1 MENKSKQYIAQDI
14 SKELKAKQVGVAV
27 HTLRIVLKLGIIVS
41 LFLNNA
47 PYAAHLSIYLIIS
60 EIIDQISLYFIKI
73 KPSLAKQV
81 QVFYV
86 INSVLV
92 ISTIGYFAGWVLN
105 DYYLIYIIHISSAT
119 LAYGTKIGL
128 FSFILSVF
136 AYSFLLLI
144 SQASIQTYIRLPLLS
159 VIVLRVLITRNWYEK
174 IDRALAYVLNIEK
187 TKQDFIA
194 IASHNLR
201 TPVAAIYG
209 YIEVLLR
216 GDKGFLNKDQTTYI
230 KRIRNNNDEM
240 EKLTEQ
246 LLQISILEVGKEMN
260 LFKQHS
266 QMEVIIEDLVE
277 KFASVAQEKGLELRF
292 QKKEGM
298 LPLVYIDVEK
308 IKAVLAN
315 LIDNAIKYTEKGNI
329 MITALEQKKY
339 IVVSVKDTGVG
350 ISKADMPNIFTKF
363 YRSGDILV
371 YNKIGLGL
379 GLYLGRQIVELHG
392 GTMMVQSI
400 EGEGATF
407 SFTIPIVKQDLLQ

>member
-298 LPLVYIDVEK
+298 LPLVHIDVEK

-379 GLYLGRQIVELHG
+379 GLYLRRQIVELHG

>member
-298 LPLVYIDVEK
+298 LPLVHIDVEK

>member
-1 MENKSKQYIAQDI
+1 MENKSKQHVTQDI

-27 HTLRIVLKLGIIVS
+27 HALRIVLKLGIIAG

-47 PYAAHLSIYLIIS
+47 PYAAYLSVYLTIG
-60 EIIDQISLYFIKI
+60 EILDQISLYLIKI
-73 KPSLAKQV
+73 KPSLTKQV

-86 INSVLV
+86 INSILA
-92 ISTIGYFAGWVLN
+92 ISIIGYVAGWVLN
-105 DYYLIYIIHISSAT
+105 DYYLIYIIHVSSAT

-128 FSFILSVF
+128 FSFILSTVS
-136 AYSFLLLI
+136 YGFLLFVN
-144 SQASIQTYIRLPLLS
+144 QAPIQTYIRLPLLS
-159 VIVLRVLITRNWYEK
+159 IVILRVLITQNWYEK
-174 IDRALAYVLNIEK
+174 IDRALANVLNIEK

-209 YIEVLLR
+209 YIEMLLR
-216 GDKGFLNKDQTTYI
+216 GDKGFLNKEQTTYI
-230 KRIRNNNDEM
+230 ERIKNNNDEM

-246 LLQISILEVGKEMN
+246 LLQISILEIGKEVN

-266 QMEVIIEDLVE
+266 QIEVVIEDLVE
-277 KFASVAQEKGLELRF
+277 KFTPVAQEKGLELRF

-308 IKAVLAN
+308 IKAVLVN
-315 LIDNAIKYTEKGNI
+315 LIDNAVKYTEKGNI
-329 MITALEQKKY
+329 VITALEKEKY
-339 IVVSVKDTGVG
+339 IVISVKDTGVG
-350 ISKADMPNIFTKF
+350 IAKAELPNIFTKF
-363 YRSGDILV
+363 YRSGNILV

-379 GLYLGRQIVELHG
+379 GLYLGKQIVELHG
-392 GTMMVQSI
+392 GTMTAQSI

-407 SFTIPIVKQDLLQ
+407 SFTIPIAKQDLLQ